1 MKPESLN
8 LKTLENLNAQ
18 PKMSGDPKL
27 LQQHLAKGDSK
38 LKLCF
43 TTSSLNK
50 LWAIGRCLSY
60 LGSLQEKTTQG
71 FSIMDLPKAFHFRP
85 IVGTEVRE
93 QVKGSLQTHGH
104 PKLAAQQMILLLH
117 NMILSIIL
125 FLGDGNFSQV
135 HERVHKHLIRRFTSG
150 TDSLTPS
157 NACKRCT
164 KKSLRS
170 RKAFTMVAT
179 ASPPA

>member
-1 MKPESLN
+1 MLN
-8 LKTLENLNAQ
+8 
-18 PKMSGDPKL
+18 PKCQETQNCCSSTWQKVTI
-27 LQQHLAKGDSK
+27 SK
-38 LKLCF
+38 LKFCF

-50 LWAIGRCLSY
+50 LWAIGRCPSY
-60 LGSLQEKTTQG
+60 LGSLQEKTTQS
-71 FSIMDLPKAFHFRP
+71 FSIMNLPKAFHFCP
-85 IVGTEVRE
+85 IVDTEVGE

-135 HERVHKHLIRRFTSG
+135 HERVHKHLSRRFTSG

-170 RKAFTMVAT
+170 WKAFTMVAT